1 MGYDRKQVLN
11 AAMAW
16 MQLMQKRKKFVMSHP
31 KKFEIAKKIIEA
43 RKDKKIILFQPLLR
57 MRNL

>member
-31 KKFEIAKKIIEA
+31 KKFEIAKK
-43 RKDKKIILFQPLLR
+43 L
-57 MRNL
+57 